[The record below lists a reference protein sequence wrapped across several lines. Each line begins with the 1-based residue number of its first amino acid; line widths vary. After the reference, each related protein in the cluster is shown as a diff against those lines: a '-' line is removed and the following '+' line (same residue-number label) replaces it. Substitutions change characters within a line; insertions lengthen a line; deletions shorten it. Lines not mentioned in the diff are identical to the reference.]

1 MSLVASSLRTMA
13 WTALAMLAFAANS
26 LLCRAALLETDIDAA
41 SFTSLRLISGAL
53 MLACIVMSRQRF
65 ATIQILSKGNWQS
78 ACMLFVYAAGFSFAY
93 VSISAATGALL
104 LFAAVQVTIIGWG
117 LLRGERLRLLQW
129 LGVLCASIGLIGL
142 LLPGLS
148 APPLTSAM
156 LMLIAGIAWGVYSLR
171 GKNQG
176 DATQVT
182 AGNFLRAIP
191 FTLVLSLIFLPQQNW
206 HSTGAFYAILSGAIA
221 SGAGYALWYAVLPM
235 LRATSAATLQ
245 LSVPVITAVA
255 GVFLLNEP
263 LTLRIV
269 LSSLVILGG
278 VALVIRLQPTE
289 R

>member
-1 MSLVASSLRTMA
+1 
-13 WTALAMLAFAANS
+13 
-26 LLCRAALLETDIDAA
+26 
-41 SFTSLRLISGAL
+41 
-53 MLACIVMSRQRF
+53 
-65 ATIQILSKGNWQS
+65 
-78 ACMLFVYAAGFSFAY
+78 
-93 VSISAATGALL
+93 
-104 LFAAVQVTIIGWG
+104 
-117 LLRGERLRLLQW
+117 
-129 LGVLCASIGLIGL
+129 
-142 LLPGLS
+142 
-148 APPLTSAM
+148 M

>member
-1 MSLVASSLRTMA
+1 
-13 WTALAMLAFAANS
+13 MLAFAANS

-53 MLACIVMSRQRF
+53 MLACIVIIRQRF
-65 ATIQILSKGNWQS
+65 GNVQILSKGNWQS
-78 ACMLFVYAAGFSFAY
+78 AFMLFVYAAGFSFAY
-93 VSISAATGALL
+93 LSLSTATGAML
-104 LFAAVQVTIIGWG
+104 LFAAVQVTMIGWG

-129 LGVLCASIGLIGL
+129 LGVLCACLGLIGL

-148 APPLTSAM
+148 SPPLTSAV
-156 LMLIAGIAWGVYSLR
+156 LMLLAGVAWGVYSLR

-206 HSTGAFYAILSGAIA
+206 DNTGAFYAILSGAIA

-235 LRATSAATLQ
+235 LRAASAATIQ
-245 LSVPVITAVA
+245 LSVPVIAAVA
-255 GVFLLNEP
+255 GVFILNEP
-263 LTLRIV
+263 LTWRLV

>member
-1 MSLVASSLRTMA
+1 
-13 WTALAMLAFAANS
+13 MLAFAANS

-93 VSISAATGALL
+93 VSISAATGA
-104 LFAAVQVTIIGWG
+104 
-117 LLRGERLRLLQW
+117 
-129 LGVLCASIGLIGL
+129 
-142 LLPGLS
+142 
-148 APPLTSAM
+148 
-156 LMLIAGIAWGVYSLR
+156 
-171 GKNQG
+171 
-176 DATQVT
+176 
-182 AGNFLRAIP
+182 
-191 FTLVLSLIFLPQQNW
+191 
-206 HSTGAFYAILSGAIA
+206 FYAILSGAIA